1 MRIKSIN
8 EKLLSK
14 ISSNKEDNSLVRNAL
29 VKNSIYSVA
38 LSPSN
43 QIKNTFNFAIN
54 INTLPAVDQRMS
66 GRCWIYAATNLIREN
81 IAKNLHIEN
90 FELSQSY
97 LAFWD
102 KFERCNYFLESI
114 ISLIDKPTDDRH
126 LQFILQTGIQDGGQ
140 WDMIVNIVEKYGVVP
155 KNIMPDSFSAAN
167 TNGINQIINWK
178 LREYAKKI
186 RTSGLIGDALLNL
199 KEDMLKEIYKIL
211 TRAYG
216 PIPTTFDFEYTVK
229 RYEQND
235 ETNHNLVINQK
246 LEKVVDEDLTPLSFY
261 EKYVDLKLGDFVSII
276 HAPQATKPFNRT
288 YSFDYLNNVVG
299 GKPIIHYNLDLNL
312 FKYLVINSLYSEVP
326 VWFGSDVGWYGN
338 MPNGYWD
345 DLSFDLDIFNINF
358 EVNKGDM
365 LTYRI
370 SAMTHAMLLTG
381 VDCNLNKL
389 NNLNEFLN
397 KNHKVSIHE
406 FNSKAAIIDVK
417 RWKIE
422 NSWGEQTGNKGYFVC
437 SDSWFDKFV
446 YQAVIKKE
454 QLVEIFNKLD
464 MDNVLDADPIILEP
478 WDPIG
483 TLAK

>member
-8 EKLLSK
+8 EKLIDK
-14 ISSNKEDNSLVRNAL
+14 ISSNHENNKLVRNAL

-38 LSPSN
+38 LSPNN
-43 QIKNTFNFAIN
+43 QIKNTFNFSID
-54 INTLPAVDQRMS
+54 INTLPAVDQKMS

-81 IAKNLHIEN
+81 IAKNLHLDN

-102 KFERCNYFLESI
+102 KFERCNFFLESI

-140 WDMIVNIVEKYGVVP
+140 WDMVVNVIEKYGIVP
-155 KNIMPDSFSAAN
+155 KSVMPDSYNAAN
-167 TNGINQIINWK
+167 TNSINNIINWK

-186 RTSGLIGDALLNL
+186 RTCGLSNDGLHNL

-211 TRAYG
+211 TRVYG
-216 PIPTTFDFEYTVK
+216 PIPKTFDFEYTIK
-229 RYEQND
+229 KYESID
-235 ETNHNLVINQK
+235 DTNYNLPINQK
-246 LEKVVDEDLTPLSFY
+246 LNKVVDKNLTPLSFY
-261 EKYVDLKLGDFVSII
+261 EKYVDEKLSDFVSII
-276 HAPQATKPFNRT
+276 HAPQSSKPFNQSYT
-288 YSFDYLNNVVG
+288 FEYLNNVIG
-299 GKPIIHYNLDLNL
+299 GKPILHYNLDLNL
-312 FKYLVINSLYSEVP
+312 FKYLVINSLNTNVP

-345 DLSFDLDIFNINF
+345 DSSFDLDIFNINF

-381 VDCNLNKL
+381 VDCDLNKL
-389 NNLNEFLN
+389 NDLNEFLN
-397 KNHKVSIHE
+397 NSENVSLNE
-406 FNSKAAIIDVK
+406 FNSKVVNLDTRK
-417 RWKIE
+417 WKIE
-422 NSWGEQTGNKGYFVC
+422 NSWGEQIGNKGYFVC

-446 YQAVIKKE
+446 YQAVIKKDH
-454 QLVEIFNKLD
+454 LIEIFNKLKMSD
-464 MDNVLDADPIILEP
+464 VLETKPIILEP